1 MKSIGC
7 WLAAPDIVFIELA
20 ADLGY
25 GTLVLDV
32 EHGTFDL
39 KDLDRLIPFARL
51 LGLDVFVKVEGPHA
65 EPIQQALDF
74 GATGVVIP
82 HIRTVEHARSVCA
95 AAKYPPM
102 GARSYAGARTVRYG
116 APSPTHFEEDN
127 AATLCI
133 PMVET
138 AESFDDVTAILALPT
153 VDGLFVG
160 CSDLSLTRGRGRYG
174 FTDADRADISHIANA
189 CKAAGKPWI
198 MPAWRVEEKV
208 FADELGAAITLICE
222 QQGAM
227 AVGLELARDRAA
239 RVLCTSS
246 TNEVSG

>member
-1 MKSIGC
+1 MKLLGC
-7 WLAAPDIVFIELA
+7 WLAAPDIVFIEIA

-39 KDLDRLIPFARL
+39 KDLDRLIPFARA

-82 HIRTVEHARSVCA
+82 HVRALAHARSVCA
-95 AAKYPPM
+95 AAKYPPL
-102 GARSYAGARTVRYG
+102 GARSYAGARTVRYS
-116 APSPTHFEEDN
+116 APSPTYFEDDN
-127 AATLCI
+127 RAALCF

-138 AESFDDVTAILALPT
+138 AESFEDVEAILALPT
-153 VDGLFVG
+153 VDGIFVG

-174 FTDADRADISHIANA
+174 FTDADQADIRHIASA

-208 FADELGAAITLICE
+208 FADEHGAAITLIAE
-222 QQGAM
+222 QQSAM
-227 AVGLELARDRAA
+227 AVGLEMARDRVA
-239 RVLCTSS
+239 
-246 TNEVSG
+246 